1 MRGASLL
8 RLARAARSCNTFK
21 VSPELAACYRQ
32 GSSQTCVIPAGH
44 RNSDLREE
52 VCNKG
57 LNRRLDLIM
66 RGDIKLDTT
75 SGPKTLKDLLK
86 VGLLNFYSTIRKWV
100 PTMTAQHSRRTL
112 HRACCAQGHI
122 SVICGLP
129 DMGKVCEEHVKG
141 FLDQAEAL
149 KDEGVK
155 KVMILAVDKASVVDR
170 WLREKHGEASSSV
183 MALGDDNGA
192 FTRMLG
198 VNINDPDRAQKTQ
211 RCAYFQP
218 SLSLPAGHRYTPVAV
233 FKAVGP
239 DFT

>member
-1 MRGASLL
+1 
-8 RLARAARSCNTFK
+8 
-21 VSPELAACYRQ
+21 
-32 GSSQTCVIPAGH
+32 
-44 RNSDLREE
+44 
-52 VCNKG
+52 
-57 LNRRLDLIM
+57 M

-86 VGLLNFYSTIRKWV
+86 
-100 PTMTAQHSRRTL
+100 
-112 HRACCAQGHI
+112 GHI

-211 RCAYFQP
+211 RFSALVDNGILLKMRVEDSCGKIKESNAD
-218 SLSLPAGHRYTPVAV
+218 SILSM
-233 FKAVGP
+233 FKDLKTLKEAA
-239 DFT
+239 

>member
-1 MRGASLL
+1 
-8 RLARAARSCNTFK
+8 
-21 VSPELAACYRQ
+21 
-32 GSSQTCVIPAGH
+32 
-44 RNSDLREE
+44 
-52 VCNKG
+52 
-57 LNRRLDLIM
+57 M

-75 SGPKTLKDLLK
+75 SGPETLKHLLK
-86 VGLLNFYSTIRKWV
+86 VGLLNIHSTIRKWV
-100 PTMTAQHSRRTL
+100 LTMTAQRGRRTSN
-112 HRACCAQGHI
+112 RTCGAQGHI

-211 RCAYFQP
+211 RCAKVQS
-218 SLSLPAGHRYTPVAV
+218 SLSLLAGH
-233 FKAVGP
+233 
-239 DFT
+239 